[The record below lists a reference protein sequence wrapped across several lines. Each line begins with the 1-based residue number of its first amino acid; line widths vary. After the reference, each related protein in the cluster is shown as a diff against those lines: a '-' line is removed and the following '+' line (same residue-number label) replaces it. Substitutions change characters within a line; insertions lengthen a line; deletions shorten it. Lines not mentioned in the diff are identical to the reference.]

1 MMANV
6 VFKNE
11 LEEKQHE
18 EAIRILCEEHPEKR
32 QYIRDSY
39 LQALKPMISDAQIRT
54 YLSIFATRKVKTLL
68 QSTAPSP

>member
-18 EAIRILCEEHPEKR
+18 EAIRILCEEHPEK
-32 QYIRDSY
+32 QLYIRERY
-39 LQALKPMISDAQIRT
+39 LEALTPMISDAQIRT
-54 YLSIFATRKVKTLL
+54 YLSIFATRKVKALL
-68 QSTAPSP
+68 